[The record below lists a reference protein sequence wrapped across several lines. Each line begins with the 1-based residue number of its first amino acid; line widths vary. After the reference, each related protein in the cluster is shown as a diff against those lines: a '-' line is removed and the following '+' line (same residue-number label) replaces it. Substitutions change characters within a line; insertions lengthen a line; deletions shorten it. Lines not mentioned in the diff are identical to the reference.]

1 MKTIVFAESADR
13 AFQKLPRDLQ
23 ERFLE
28 ALFRYAATGEG
39 DVKRLTD
46 FGGALR
52 LRVGEY
58 RVVFREE
65 DRRLVVAI
73 FAHRRHV
80 YR

>member
-1 MKTIVFAESADR
+1 MKTIVFTESADR
-13 AFQKLPRDLQ
+13 AFDRLPHDLQ

-28 ALFRYAATGEG
+28 ALFLYAARQQG

-58 RVVFREE
+58 RVVCREE
-65 DRRLVVAI
+65 ERRLVVAI
-73 FAHRRHV
+73 FAHRSHV

>member
-1 MKTIVFAESADR
+1 MKTIVFTESADL
-13 AFQKLPRDLQ
+13 AFDRLPHDLQ

-28 ALFRYAATGEG
+28 ALFLYAARQQG

-65 DRRLVVAI
+65 ERRLVVAI
-73 FAHRRHV
+73 FAHRSHV